1 LTYLL
6 IIFIIALALA
16 PLSHFVPSKRQR
28 RIARM
33 REYAAVHGMFVE
45 FRNLPGADRQHGQRA
60 QATQVI
66 YYGKRLPPRRGAA
79 LPGASFVAD
88 DQGWRK
94 LGRRGEVPLQLHDL
108 PQEIRAASVDEGSCG
123 IYWQE
128 AGDEQQVEQIRQVL
142 ESWSE
147 DLSA

>member
-1 LTYLL
+1 MTYLL

-28 RIARM
+28 GIARM

-45 FRNLPGADRQHGQRA
+45 FRDQPGAARQRGRRNGA
-60 QATQVI
+60 AQVI

-79 LPGASFVAD
+79 VPGASFVTD
-88 DQGWRK
+88 EQGWRS
-94 LGRRGEVPLQLHDL
+94 LGRRLDVPRQLYDL
-108 PQEIRAASVDEGSCG
+108 PAEMLAASVDEGSCG
-123 IYWQE
+123 IYWRE
-128 AGDEQQVEQIRQVL
+128 AGDEQQVEQIRQAL
-142 ESWSE
+142 ESWSG